1 MRHEALVIFIKISRL
16 KILSSMTLSPNPTI
30 ASSFTHHFLNQA
42 FDTQTRFQSVIDHL
56 FIFLVLW
63 HRYNKQQLLR
73 WDTSPPNLLY

>member
-42 FDTQTRFQSVIDHL
+42 FEQLNLSSIISL
-56 FIFLVLW
+56 FF
-63 HRYNKQQLLR
+63 
-73 WDTSPPNLLY
+73 